1 MANGLA
7 VRADQIDASVLF
19 DEKIGRARELFAQND
34 VEARDLSRF
43 AFVAGRAQNAGFEF
57 GAQRKTREI
66 EQFGAQYTQV
76 MTSFEW
82 NGPDADRTRETWGN
96 DYMNMLRQV
105 SQALETFSTLINNQ
119 AQEQE
124 QVSS

>member
-1 MANGLA
+1 MALKGMDVQGGTQA
-7 VRADQIDASVLF
+7 
-19 DEKIGRARELFAQND
+19 AQ
-34 VEARDLSRF
+34 
-43 AFVAGRAQNAGFEF
+43 AFQR
-57 GAQRKTREI
+57 GAQEI

-76 MTSFEW
+76 MQSFEW
-82 NGPDADRTRETWGN
+82 IGPDADRTRQTWAD

>member
-1 MANGLA
+1 MAIKGMDVQGGTTA
-7 VRADQIDASVLF
+7 AQAF
-19 DEKIGRARELFAQND
+19 AR
-34 VEARDLSRF
+34 
-43 AFVAGRAQNAGFEF
+43 
-57 GAQRKTREI
+57 GAQEI

-82 NGPDADRTRETWGN
+82 LGPDADRTREVWTN

-124 QVSS
+124 QVSA